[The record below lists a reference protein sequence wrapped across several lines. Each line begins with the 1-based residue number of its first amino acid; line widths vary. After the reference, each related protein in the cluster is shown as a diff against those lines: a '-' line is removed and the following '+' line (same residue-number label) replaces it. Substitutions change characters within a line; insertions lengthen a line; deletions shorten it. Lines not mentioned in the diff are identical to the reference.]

1 MPSIRA
7 GGEGAGDGEQP
18 GPGGGGAPTIV
29 AFGAPTIVTF
39 GVRSVLLATAYV
51 TARQCE
57 GVTHFGEHCW
67 TWLQFVQ
74 RGIAGG

>member
-18 GPGGGGAPTIV
+18 GPGGGGATIV
-29 AFGAPTIVTF
+29 AFCAWF
-39 GVRSVLLATAYV
+39 GVGSVLLAYV